1 MQKEIFILAINQMIQ
16 ASVVGVFRTI
26 LILLLVYYVIKWLT
40 RLFFPLLMKK
50 YFGSQSNSQQQTDRE
65 EGDITIIK
73 RGDKPKGDD
82 NKLGDYVDF
91 EEMDE

>member
-1 MQKEIFILAINQMIQ
+1 MIQ

-26 LILLLVYYVIKWLT
+26 LVILLVYYVIKWLT

-50 YFGSQSNSQQQTDRE
+50 YFGSQGRNQQHEERP
-65 EGDITIIK
+65 EGDITIVK
-73 RGDKPKGDD
+73 RGEKPKGDD

-91 EEMDE
+91 EEEDE

>member
-1 MQKEIFILAINQMIQ
+1 MTQ

-26 LILLLVYYVIKWLT
+26 LIILLVYYVIKWLT

-50 YFGSQSNSQQQTDRE
+50 YFGSQNNSQQQTDRE

-82 NKLGDYVDF
+82 NKLGDYVDY
-91 EEMDE
+91 EEVDE

>member
-26 LILLLVYYVIKWLT
+26 LIILLVYYVIKWLT
-40 RLFFPLLMKK
+40 RLFFPLLMKR
-50 YFGSQSNSQQQTDRE
+50 YFGGQSNSQQQKDRP
-65 EGDITIIK
+65 EGDVTILK
-73 RGDKPKGDD
+73 RGEKPKGDD

-91 EEMDE
+91 EEVDD

>member
-1 MQKEIFILAINQMIQ
+1 MIQ

-26 LILLLVYYVIKWLT
+26 LIILLVYYVVKWLT

-50 YFGSQSNSQQQTDRE
+50 YFGNQSNKQQQKDRP
-65 EGDITIIK
+65 EGDVTIIK
-73 RGDKPKGDD
+73 RGEKPKGDD

-91 EEMDE
+91 EEVDE

>member
-1 MQKEIFILAINQMIQ
+1 MTQ

-26 LILLLVYYVIKWLT
+26 LIILLIYYVIKWLT

-50 YFGSQSNSQQQTDRE
+50 YFGSQYQRQQTTE
-65 EGDITIIK
+65 QPEGDVTIIK
-73 RGDKPKGDD
+73 RGEKPKGDD

-91 EEMDE
+91 EEVDE

>member
-1 MQKEIFILAINQMIQ
+1 MTQ

-26 LILLLVYYVIKWLT
+26 LIILLVYYVIKWLT

-50 YFGSQSNSQQQTDRE
+50 YFGSQGRSQQKEDRP

-73 RGDKPKGDD
+73 RGEKPKGDD

>member
-1 MQKEIFILAINQMIQ
+1 MQNEIFILAINQMTQ

-26 LILLLVYYVIKWLT
+26 LIILLVYYVIKWLT

-50 YFGSQSNSQQQTDRE
+50 YFGGQNKNKQSKERP
-65 EGDITIIK
+65 EGDITILK

-91 EEMDE
+91 EEVDE

>member
-1 MQKEIFILAINQMIQ
+1 MQKEIFILAINKMIN

-26 LILLLVYYVIKWLT
+26 LIILLVYYVIKWLT
-40 RLFFPLLMKK
+40 RLFFPLLMKR
-50 YFGSQSNSQQQTDRE
+50 YFGSQSNSQQQEDQP

-73 RGDKPKGDD
+73 RGEKPKGDD

-91 EEMDE
+91 EEVDD

>member
-26 LILLLVYYVIKWLT
+26 LIILLIYYVIKWLT

-50 YFGSQSNSQQQTDRE
+50 YFGSQRKNSRKEDRP
-65 EGDITIIK
+65 EGDVTIIK
-73 RGDKPKGDD
+73 RGDKAKGDD

-91 EEMDE
+91 EEVDE